1 MSGDRLLGDPCLTHR
16 DHLVKPDRARSGGT
30 AESGFDLGTIRS
42 CNVVQSLANRG
53 AGQGANA
60 GTQGR
65 ASAGITKL
73 VTDYGTDTR
82 AGQTAHQGTL
92 VTAIGRPTTGGQASH
107 QQ

>member
-16 DHLVKPDRARSGGT
+16 DHLVKPDRAWSGGT

-42 CNVVQSLANRG
+42 CNVVQPLADCG
-53 AGQGANA
+53 TGQGSKTS
-60 GTQGR
+60 TQDR

-73 VTDYGTDTR
+73 VADYGTDTR
-82 AGQTAHQGTL
+82 TGQTAHQGTL